1 MKNHLNDTFSG
12 YVNLSLISY
21 KIHLSNKIFLD
32 SIKII
37 QILFNLKILPYS
49 K

>member
-1 MKNHLNDTFSG
+1 MKNHLNNFLAN
-12 YVNLSLISY
+12 VNWSLIYY
-21 KIHLSNKIFLD
+21 KIQLSNKIFLN

-37 QILFNLKILPYS
+37 QILYNLKILPYS